1 MQHNKIICSNK
12 NSAESKY
19 NLSTDRHGTH
29 AQNILYTS
37 IRLRYTLYTES
48 PQNVSL
54 FHFIHR
60 CHMNRLIHAMNS
72 YSTAAATAACLART
86 NSTSTAQSPRGLA
99 AGLFRQFN
107 VAFWSDCISA

>member
-1 MQHNKIICSNK
+1 MYIPIRTVQCIVSNQFF
-12 NSAESKY
+12 
-19 NLSTDRHGTH
+19 DRHYRGTH
-29 AQNILYTS
+29 AHNKLYTVLHA
-37 IRLRYTLYTES
+37 IRNPTQIL
-48 PQNVSL
+48 SL

-60 CHMNRLIHAMNS
+60 CYMKRLIHAMNS

-86 NSTSTAQSPRGLA
+86 NGQSTAQSPRGLA